1 LSRASIAASDTVPGP
16 LERLT
21 KIRWQQPPSSP
32 LRLVAPLSEALPL
45 PIQLVWLIP
54 LYGFSGMVLS
64 LPWATGWIKRNG
76 PRPAAYLNL
85 LVTLLAV
92 VHGSLIL
99 QAVLELGPQQ
109 ISLPWFRVADLELHI
124 GFDLSL
130 TNLAALELVT
140 IMSLLC
146 QVFAL
151 GYLDKEWSLARFY
164 ALVGFFEGAMA
175 GVVLSSSLFMSYFL
189 LEMLTLS
196 TYLLVGF
203 WYAQPLVV
211 TAARDAFLTKR
222 VGDIMLLMALVAL
235 SAWTGSLEFEDLYDW
250 IDTARLA
257 PLPATLLGLGLIA
270 GPMGKCAQFPMHLW
284 LDEAMEGP
292 NPASILRNSAVVTCG
307 ALVLVKLMPLL
318 QLAPLAID
326 VMLAVGTISAVG
338 GALVAIA
345 QVDIKRTFSYS
356 TTSYLGLV
364 FVAIALQQP
373 LLALLLLFAHGLAKA
388 LLFMSLGCIIAT
400 TNCQDLTELGGLG
413 RRMPATTGAYLV
425 AGLGLT
431 GLLPLGCFWCFALM
445 VQNLQADH
453 PLLAAVVLLTNA
465 LTAFNLVRVYRQ
477 VFLDQ
482 PHPKTRRTPEV
493 NWLMALPMV
502 SLAVLVLLLPLIF
515 VRVDALGAIT
525 AISWPSAL
533 LVLGSS
539 MAGALVG
546 SLVPLAAFWSRSLF
560 RPLRLVQDLLAFD
573 FYTERIYKAT
583 IVAFVAG
590 FAGLVNQV
598 DRVLV
603 NGLVNRIGS
612 ASLASAESLRLG
624 VSGQL
629 QSYVLTL
636 VAAILVLLGSLAW
649 LRG

>member
-1 LSRASIAASDTVPGP
+1 MSPA
-16 LERLT
+16 
-21 KIRWQQPPSSP
+21 PS
-32 LRLVAPLSEALPL
+32 L

-54 LYGFSGMVLS
+54 LYGFGGMVLS
-64 LPWATGWIKRNG
+64 LPWASGWVKRNG

-92 VHGSLIL
+92 LHGSLIL
-99 QAVLELGPQQ
+99 REVLTIGPQHLE
-109 ISLPWFRVADLELHI
+109 IPWFQAADLDLRI

-140 IMSLLC
+140 FMSLIC

-164 ALVGFFEGAMA
+164 ALVGFFEGAMS
-175 GVVLSSSLFMSYFL
+175 GVVLSSNLFLSYFL
-189 LEMLTLS
+189 LEILTLS

-222 VGDIMLLMALVAL
+222 VGDVLLLMGLVAL
-235 SAWTGSLEFEDLYDW
+235 SAWAGSLEFNDLYVWSAHADLSP
-250 IDTARLA
+250 LA
-257 PLPATLLGLGLIA
+257 ATLLCLGLIA

-307 ALVLVKLMPLL
+307 ALVLLKLMPLL
-318 QLAPLAID
+318 RLSPVAID
-326 VMLAVGTISAVG
+326 VLLVVGTISALG

-345 QVDIKRTFSYS
+345 QVDLKRAFSYS

-364 FVAIALQQP
+364 FLAIALQLP
-373 LLALLLLFAHGLAKA
+373 SVALLLLFAHGLAKA
-388 LLFMSLGCIIAT
+388 LLFMSVGSVIAS
-400 TNCQDLTELGGLG
+400 TNCQDITELGGLG

-425 AGLGLT
+425 AAAGLT
-431 GLLPLGCFWCFALM
+431 GLLPLGCFWCFGLM
-445 VQNLQADH
+445 VERMAAMA
-453 PLLAAVVLLTNA
+453 PLFAGVVLLTNA

-477 VFLDQ
+477 VFLDT
-482 PHPKTRRTPEV
+482 PHPKTKRTPEV

-502 SLAVLVLLLPLIF
+502 SLMVLVLLTPLVIGRIDPSPGIASF
-515 VRVDALGAIT
+515 SLLTTALVVASG
-525 AISWPSAL
+525 SVGV
-533 LVLGSS
+533 LV
-539 MAGALVG
+539 GALV
-546 SLVPLAAFWSRSLF
+546 PLDKFWSRSVI
-560 RPLRLVQDLLAFD
+560 RPLRTLQDLLAYD
-573 FYTERIYKAT
+573 FYTDRIYRAT

-590 FAGLVNQV
+590 LAQLTNTF
-598 DRVLV
+598 DRVVV
-603 NGLVNRIGS
+603 NGLVNRIGVG
-612 ASLASAESLRLG
+612 SLASAEALKLG

-629 QSYVLTL
+629 QTYVLTVVL
-636 VAAILVLLGSLAW
+636 AIVLLFGSLSW
-649 LRG
+649 FRG